1 MRWREAQ
8 STIYSTPEWA
18 QDFDLQRL
26 EPIDLLAVFEDE
38 LRKAEKEAHDA
49 RQRTAEEK
57 RRRGRKA
64 REDFVVSP
72 HARCIAY
79 KQCGLN
85 QRSTQALL
93 ETLRTEGHIVAGSSW
108 KAIYPLVE
116 ADERYHNLLGNPGSS
131 PLDLFWDV
139 VDQLDQLAEE
149 HERRVVQILQE
160 RKGATVTEA
169 TTYDEFVAS
178 LNGDERLAEL
188 DHAVIKAVYDKV
200 ALVGLRF
207 WSDALTKVVAQLHG
221 REVRHAKE
229 ERRKAEKKLRLLV
242 DDLRYAYKKIDP
254 PVDLDSTYE
263 QVRSRFGVARKWR

>member
-1 MRWREAQ
+1 M
-8 STIYSTPEWA
+8 
-18 QDFDLQRL
+18 
-26 EPIDLLAVFEDE
+26 
-38 LRKAEKEAHDA
+38 
-49 RQRTAEEK
+49 
-57 RRRGRKA
+57 
-64 REDFVVSP
+64 
-72 HARCIAY
+72 
-79 KQCGLN
+79 
-85 QRSTQALL
+85 
-93 ETLRTEGHIVAGSSW
+93 
-108 KAIYPLVE
+108 
-116 ADERYHNLLGNPGSS
+116 
-131 PLDLFWDV
+131 
-139 VDQLDQLAEE
+139 
-149 HERRVVQILQE
+149 QILQE
-160 RKGATVTEA
+160 KKGATVTEA

-200 ALVGLRF
+200 GLVGLRF